1 MGAIKGKRLSEEIKV
16 QMIALIETSQNRGL
30 TVVRTCSL
38 MMISYR
44 RVMCWKR
51 KLRLGLSL
59 ADEKPGPRHALHRLL
74 PEEIERVKEM
84 AGEETHADLSHRILA
99 VTGWDQGIFHASF
112 SSVYRILKSSNLMS
126 MRGNARAHNGRC
138 KAPDRKELTGPNQ
151 RWCWDVSYLPTLV
164 KGVYLYLY
172 LLLDEFSRKAVQWRI
187 SWQQTAHEG
196 RLLIEGA
203 LEDENILDLPETQ
216 RPEIVSDRGRQMKAK
231 SIKRLCEIH
240 RMPQMF
246 ARPRTPNDNPFV
258 ESFFS
263 ATKTKP
269 EYPGCFVDDE
279 AAALYMDKYIDWYNN
294 EHYHSA
300 IDYVTPQQAHQGL
313 REEIVQGR
321 NREKQIQ
328 RQKRRQSNQQ
338 IINHQLTKT

>member
-1 MGAIKGKRLSEEIKV
+1 MGAIKGKRLSADVKV
-16 QMIALIETSQNRGL
+16 QMIALIETGQNGGL
-30 TVVRTCSL
+30 TIARSCSV
-38 MMISYR
+38 MRISYR
-44 RVMCWKR
+44 RVMRWKR
-51 KLRLGLSL
+51 KLRLDLSL

-74 PEEIERVKEM
+74 PEEIERVKAM
-84 AGEETHADLSHRILA
+84 AGEQTYVDLSHRTLA
-99 VTGWDQGIFHASF
+99 VTAWDQGLFHVSF
-112 SSVYRILKSSNLMS
+112 SSVYRILKSSHLMS
-126 MRGNARAHNGRC
+126 MRGNARAHNGRS
-138 KAPDRKELTGPNQ
+138 KAPDRKELSGPNQ

-187 SWQQTAHEG
+187 SWQHTAQEG

-203 LEDENILDLPETQ
+203 LEDENILDLPEQQ
-216 RPEIVSDRGRQMKAK
+216 RPEIVSDRGRQMKAQ

-240 RMPQMF
+240 QMPQLF

-263 ATKTKP
+263 TTKTKP
-269 EYPGCFVDDE
+269 EYPGRFVDDE
-279 AAALYMDKYIDWYNN
+279 DASLYMDKYIDWYNN
-294 EHYHSA
+294 RHYHSA

-313 REEIVQGR
+313 REEIVKRR

-338 IINHQLTKT
+338 IINQELTKT

>member
-1 MGAIKGKRLSEEIKV
+1 
-16 QMIALIETSQNRGL
+16 MIALIDTSQNRGL
-30 TVVRTCSL
+30 TIARTCSV

-51 KLRLGLSL
+51 NVRLGLSL

-99 VTGWDQGIFHASF
+99 VSAWEKGLFHVSF

-126 MRGNARAHNGRC
+126 MRGPARAHNGRS

-187 SWQQTAHEG
+187 SWRQTAHEG
-196 RLLIEGA
+196 GLLIEGA
-203 LEDENILDLPETQ
+203 LGDENILDLPESQ

-240 RMPQMF
+240 QMPQMF

-263 ATKTKP
+263 TTKTNP

-279 AAALYMDKYIDWYNN
+279 DATLYMDKYIDWYNY

-300 IDYVTPQQAHQGL
+300 IDYVTPHQAHQGL
-313 REEIVQGR
+313 REEIVERR

-338 IINHQLTKT
+338 IINHQLTKK